1 MRKLCAPHLH
11 AGWRAVLLLAAVGFG
26 AASPGSSGAMA
37 EDQAR
42 LLDGF
47 ETPGAWTAD
56 ASDGVKASAV
66 STTGLSGRALRLDFD
81 LGKSAG
87 YAFVGRKLPLD
98 LPENFEISFSLRG
111 NAPINNFEVKLADS
125 SGDNVWWFQRPDF
138 VFPTEWRRI
147 KIKKRQIAFAW
158 GPTQDRTLRRTDSL
172 EFVVAAGRGGGNGSI
187 EIDDLRIRELPPPP
201 THFPPLTATAS
212 SSLSGS
218 EPGRAVDGDARTS
231 WRSDP
236 KAGPTQTLNVDL
248 GMVREFGGLE
258 LRWQDDARPRRY
270 DVEASSDGVAWHV
283 LRRVTN
289 GDGAKDALL
298 LPDEEARFVRFNLQ
312 EGAGAGY
319 ALAELVVR
327 DLAYGASPNTFFHAL
342 AKDAPRGLYPRG
354 FSGEQPYWTLVG
366 VDGGAESALI
376 SEDGALEI
384 GRGGFSIEPF
394 IISGSRLVTW
404 ADVTT
409 THTLADGYL
418 PVPSVTWQHPEWS
431 MRVTAFAQGMRDTA
445 ELAARYTVSNLTD
458 RPQSLRLVLAA
469 RPFQVNPPTQ
479 FLNIT
484 GGVSLIRSLDW
495 DGTKLSV
502 NGQAKV
508 VPLAA
513 PDRFSASPFDSG
525 SYPAKLLVPG
535 GDAVDR
541 VTDDTGFASGALIYK
556 MELAPRESRTVG
568 LVAPLVGRATRAELA
583 GRSAEAW
590 LDEQQ
595 RQVEIDWRTKL
606 NLVEFDVPAS
616 GQHLVDTLRSSLAHI
631 LMSRDGPVLRP
642 GTRSYGRS
650 WIRDGAMMS
659 ESLVRLGHANIAA
672 DYLRW
677 FAPHQFENGKV
688 PCCVDFR
695 GADPVPEN
703 DSNGQLIFLAA
714 EVFRY
719 TGDRALLETTWPHVE
734 AAVRYMDGL
743 RASERTPDNL
753 TAQRRMLYGLL
764 PPSISHEG
772 YASKPAY
779 SYWDVFWGLLGYKDA
794 VAIAEALGKNSAARE
809 FAQAQD
815 EFRRDFSASVRTAAE
830 MHGISY
836 VPGAADL
843 GDFDATS
850 TTIAL
855 APAGEEHTVPDD
867 LLRAT
872 FERYWRNFTDRRD
885 GRVSWDAYTP
895 YELRVVGSFVRL
907 GRRDRAHELL
917 EYFFRDQRPAA
928 WNQWAEVVDR
938 EPRKP
943 RFIGDM
949 PHAWIASDYIR
960 SVLDMFAYERQSDKS
975 LVLAAGIPDDWF
987 KGSGFAAK
995 NLRTPYGSLNIS
1007 VRRSGADLVVSLDGD
1022 ARPPGGFILP
1032 SPWPHLPAARGSD
1045 GRPLRWQNGELHIK
1059 DLPAVLLI
1067 EQRSEPNQDAG

>member
-1 MRKLCAPHLH
+1 MSSAW
-11 AGWRAVLLLAAVGFG
+11 AGGG
-26 AASPGSSGAMA
+26 
-37 EDQAR
+37 DR

-47 ETPGAWTAD
+47 ETLAAWTAD
-56 ASDGVKASAV
+56 ASDGVKASAT
-66 STTGLSGRALRLDFD
+66 STTGLRGRALSLEFD

-87 YAFVGRKLPLD
+87 YAFVHRKLPLD
-98 LPENFEISFSLRG
+98 LPDNFEISFNLRA
-111 NAPINNFEVKLADS
+111 NSPINNFEVKLADA

-138 VFPTEWRRI
+138 VFPNEWRRI
-147 KIKKRQIAFAW
+147 RIKKRQITFAW
-158 GPTQDRTLRRTDSL
+158 GPTEDRSLRRIDRL
-172 EFVVAAGRGGGNGSI
+172 EFVIAAGSGGGNGSI
-187 EIDDLRIRELPPPP
+187 EIDDLRFRELPPPP
-201 THFPPLTATAS
+201 THFPPLMATAS
-212 SSLSGS
+212 SSLSGA
-218 EPGRAVDGDARTS
+218 EPGRAVDGDTHTS

-236 KAGPTQTLNVDL
+236 KAGPKQTLNVDL

-258 LRWQDDARPRRY
+258 LRWQDGARPRRY
-270 DVEASSDGVAWHV
+270 DVEASSDGVAWRV

-289 GDGAKDALL
+289 GNGAKDALL
-298 LPDEEARFVRFNLQ
+298 LPDEEARFLRVNLR
-312 EGAGAGY
+312 EGSKDGY
-319 ALAELVVR
+319 ALPELAIKDV
-327 DLAYGASPNTFFHAL
+327 AYGASPNAFFQAL

-354 FSGEQPYWTLVG
+354 FSGEQSYWTLVG
-366 VDGGAESALI
+366 VDGGAESGLL

-394 IISGSRLVTW
+394 VVSGPRLVTW
-404 ADVTT
+404 ADVKATQS
-409 THTLADGYL
+409 LADGYL
-418 PVPSVTWQHPEWS
+418 PVPSVAWQHPGWS
-431 MRVTAFAQGMRDTA
+431 MRVTAFARGTRDAA
-445 ELAARYTVSNLTD
+445 ELVARYTVTNTTD
-458 RPQSLRLVLAA
+458 KPQSLTLVLAA

-484 GGVSLIRSLDW
+484 GGVSAIRSLDW

-502 NGQAKV
+502 NGHAKV

-513 PDRFSASPFDSG
+513 PDSFSASTFDSG
-525 SYPAKLLVPG
+525 SYPDKRRVPG
-535 GDAVDR
+535 EETING
-541 VTDDTGFASGALIYK
+541 VTDDTGFASAALIYQLK
-556 MELAPRESRTVG
+556 LEPRESRTVG
-568 LVAPLVGRATRAELA
+568 LVAPLAGEAKKPDLA
-583 GRSAEAW
+583 GLSAEEWIEAQ
-590 LDEQQ
+590 QQ
-595 RQVEIDWRTKL
+595 RVESDWRAKL
-606 NLVEFDVPAS
+606 NLVEFDVPA
-616 GQHLVDTLRSSLAHI
+616 GGRHLVNTLRSSLAHI
-631 LMSRDGPVLRP
+631 LMTRDGPVLRP

-650 WIRDGAMMS
+650 WIRDGAMIS

-688 PCCVDFR
+688 PCCVDSR

-743 RASERTPDNL
+743 RASERTPANL

-794 VAIAEALGKNSAARE
+794 VAIAETLGKSSAAKQ
-809 FAQAQD
+809 FAQAQN
-815 EFRRDFSASVRTAAE
+815 EFRGDFYNSVRSAAE
-830 MHGISY
+830 AHGITY

-855 APAGEEHTVPDD
+855 APAGEEHNVPDD
-867 LLRAT
+867 LLRET

-885 GRVSWDAYTP
+885 GKVSWDAYTP
-895 YELRVVGSFVRL
+895 YELRVVGTFVRL
-907 GRRDRAHELL
+907 GSRERAHELL
-917 EYFFRDQRPAA
+917 DYFFRDQRPAA
-928 WNQWAEVVDR
+928 WNQWAEVVGR
-938 EPRKP
+938 EPRQP

-960 SVLDMFAYERQSDKS
+960 SALDMFAFERHSDKS
-975 LVLAAGIPDDWF
+975 LVLAAGIPSNWYE
-987 KGSGFAAK
+987 GPGFAAT
-995 NLRTPYGSLNIS
+995 NLRTPYGSLNMS
-1007 VRRSGADLVVSLDGD
+1007 FRRHGKDLVVSLAGS
-1022 ARPPGGFILP
+1022 ARPPGGFFLP
-1032 SPWPHLPAARGSD
+1032 SPWPHLPNARRLD
-1045 GRPLRWQNGELHIK
+1045 GQPLAWQNGELHIRH
-1059 DLPAVLLI
+1059 LPVEILI
-1067 EQRSEPNQDAG
+1067 EQTAEQNRDAG

>member
-1 MRKLCAPHLH
+1 M
-11 AGWRAVLLLAAVGFG
+11 
-26 AASPGSSGAMA
+26 SGAWA
-37 EDQAR
+37 GGQER

-47 ETPGAWTAD
+47 ETLAAWTAD

-66 STTGLSGRALRLDFD
+66 STVGLHGRALRLDFD

-87 YAFVGRKLPLD
+87 YAFVRRELPLD
-98 LPENFEISFSLRG
+98 LPENFELSFLLRAK
-111 NAPINNFEVKLADS
+111 APTNNFEVKLADA
-125 SGDNVWWFQRPDF
+125 SGENVWWFERKDF
-138 VFPTEWRRI
+138 EFPSEWRRI
-147 KIKKRQIAFAW
+147 KIKKRQITFAW
-158 GPTQDRTLRRTDSL
+158 GPTQDRTLRRIDSL
-172 EFVVAAGRGGGNGSI
+172 EFVVGAGRGGGNGSI
-187 EIDDLRIRELPPPP
+187 EIDDLRFRELPPPP
-201 THFPPLTATAS
+201 THFPPLSATAS
-212 SSLSGS
+212 SSLSGAEAS
-218 EPGRAVDGDARTS
+218 AAVDGDPRTS

-236 KAGPTQTLNVDL
+236 NAGDTQSLNVDL
-248 GMVREFGGLE
+248 GMLREFGGLE
-258 LRWQDDARPRRY
+258 LHWQDGARPRRY
-270 DVEASSDGVAWHV
+270 DVEASSDGVAWQV

-298 LPDEEARFVRFNLQ
+298 LPDEEARFIRINLR
-312 EGAGAGY
+312 EATGAGY

-327 DLAYGASPNTFFHAL
+327 DLAYGASPNAFFQAL

-366 VDGGAESALI
+366 VDGGTESALI
-376 SEDGALEI
+376 SEDGALEFA
-384 GRGGFSIEPF
+384 RGGFSIEPF
-394 IISGSRLVTW
+394 VLSDSRLVTW
-404 ADVTT
+404 ADVKATQS
-409 THTLADGYL
+409 LADGYL

-431 MRVTAFAQGMRDTA
+431 MRVTAFARGTRDAA
-445 ELAARYTVSNLTD
+445 ELVARYAVSNLTD
-458 RPQSLRLVLAA
+458 RPLSLQLVLAA

-479 FLNIT
+479 FLNLT
-484 GGVSLIRSLDW
+484 GGVSAIKSVDW
-495 DGTKLSV
+495 DGTTLSV

-508 VPLAA
+508 VPLTA
-513 PDRFSASPFDSG
+513 PDRFAASAFEAG
-525 SYPAKLLVPG
+525 SYPGKLLVPG
-535 GDAVDR
+535 EDKVNR
-541 VTDDTGFASGALIYK
+541 VADDTGFASAALVYK
-556 MELAPRESRTVG
+556 LELAPRESSTVG
-568 LVAPLVGRATRAELA
+568 LVAPLAGAAARPDLG
-583 GRSAEAW
+583 GRSAEEW
-590 LDEQQ
+590 IGSHQ
-595 RQVEIDWRTKL
+595 RQVESDWRAKL
-606 NLVEFDVPAS
+606 NLIEFSVPTA

-650 WIRDGAMMS
+650 WIRDGAMMA

-719 TGDRALLETTWPHVE
+719 TGDRALLATIWPRVE
-734 AAVRYMDGL
+734 AAVRYMDDL
-743 RASERTPDNL
+743 RASERTPANL
-753 TAQRRMLYGLL
+753 TARRRMLYGLL

-794 VAIAEALGKNSAARE
+794 VTIAETLGKGSAARK

-815 EFRRDFSASVRTAAE
+815 EFRRDFHASVRSAAE
-830 MHGISY
+830 VHGITY

-855 APAGEEHTVPDD
+855 APAGEEHNVPAD
-867 LLRAT
+867 LLRET

-885 GRVSWDAYTP
+885 GKVSWDAYTP
-895 YELRVVGSFVRL
+895 YELRVVGTFVRL
-907 GRRDRAHELL
+907 GWRERGQELL
-917 EYFFRDQRPAA
+917 EYFFKDQRPAG
-928 WNQWAEVVDR
+928 WNQWAEVVGR
-938 EPRKP
+938 EPRQP

-960 SVLDMFAYERQSDKS
+960 SALDMFAYERQSDKS
-975 LVLAAGIPDDWF
+975 LVLAAGIPSDWF
-987 KGSGFAAK
+987 KGPGFAAK
-995 NLRTPYGSLNIS
+995 NLRTPYGSLS
-1007 VRRSGADLVVSLDGD
+1007 LSLKRRGTDLVVSLDGS

-1032 SPWPHLPAARGSD
+1032 APWPHLPTARGSD
-1045 GRPLRWQNGELHIK
+1045 GRPLPWLNGELHIK
-1059 DLPAVLLI
+1059 DLPAEILI
-1067 EQRSEPNQDAG
+1067 EQTAQPNRDEG